1 MNKKFKTILSLFLV
15 LSFIFSVSDLSTVEA
30 SSKNNKQK
38 VSTKTVK
45 SSNKSK
51 ISNKKKRQYKSK
63 KLQRRG
69 SKIIYRKVVD
79 QSVEAVGAKT
89 LHNSSYKGTGTFIVI
104 IDSGVD
110 TTHPMI
116 KGKVAYQACFTD
128 LRSCPNG
135 TNQQIG
141 KNAARAVDWH
151 GNHVAGIVAGQSP
164 LYSGVAPEAKII
176 AINVFDKDMSSSDT
190 SIARAL
196 EWVYSISLNY
206 NIAAVNMSLGTSRIY
221 RSTCD
226 SVSPRITQAVHNL
239 YDRNI
244 ATVVAAGNSS
254 SIGMS
259 NPACISKVVS
269 VSASTLSG
277 SITSFSNISKS
288 TTFAAPGYQILSA
301 GSGFTMRRSSG
312 TSMAAPH
319 VAGLFALYRQIYP
332 SHTVNQAVNRLTL
345 SSPKANDPYSTIK
358 IPFINIANIQSIE
371 QNPTPPPT
379 TVPPEVPTT
388 VPQPPLVI
396 PTLPP
401 LPAFKP
407 VLTKLHS
414 PNSLSTFFYATYQ
427 DTFVDKNLVLHYVLE
442 CNDKTSY
449 VIEPS
454 FGATTYVVKINSIPF
469 FSTCYMYANL
479 KQGGK
484 SASSTSV
491 ILTRG

>member
-1 MNKKFKTILSLFLV
+1 MKFKPILIFL
-15 LSFIFSVSDLSTVEA
+15 LIFTFFLPAPSVAQASVSKD
-30 SSKNNKQK
+30 KQE
-38 VSTKTVK
+38 
-45 SSNKSK
+45 K
-51 ISNKKKRQYKSK
+51 ISNNKKKLSNKKATFKKRKYKNK
-63 KLQRRG
+63 RLQKRG

-79 QSVEAVGAKT
+79 KSVEAVGAKP
-89 LHNSSYKGTGTFIVI
+89 LHNSLYKGDGTFIVI

-116 KGKVAYQACFTD
+116 NGQVVQQACFTD
-128 LRSCPNG
+128 LKSCPNG

-141 KNAARAVDWH
+141 RNAARAVHWH
-151 GNHVAGIVAGQSP
+151 GNHVSGIAAGQSP

-176 AINVFDKDMSSSDT
+176 AINVFDKNMSSSDT

-196 EWVYSISLNY
+196 EWVYSISLKY
-206 NIAAVNMSLGTSRIY
+206 NIVAVNMSLGTSRIY

-269 VSASTLSG
+269 VAASNLSG
-277 SITSFSNISKS
+277 SITSFSNISS
-288 TTFAAPGYQILSA
+288 FTTFAAPGYQILSA

-319 VAGLFALYRQIYP
+319 VAGIFAIYRQIYP
-332 SHTVNQAVNRLTL
+332 SHTVSQAVTRLTL
-345 SSPKANDPYSTIK
+345 SSPKSNDPYSTIK

-371 QNPTPPPT
+371 DNPTPPST
-379 TVPPEVPTT
+379 TTPPEVPNT

-407 VLTKLHS
+407 VLTKLHA
-414 PNSLSTFFYATYQ
+414 PNFSSNFFYATYQ
-427 DTFVDKNLVLHYVLE
+427 DTFVDKNLVSNYVLE
-442 CNDKTSY
+442 CNDKTKYTISL
-449 VIEPS
+449 S
-454 FGATTYVVKINSIPF
+454 FGSTTYVIKINSIPF
-469 FSTCYMYANL
+469 FTTCFMYANL